1 MQLDIVVFE
10 SYSAILAVELEFR
23 LRQHLRPAFSL
34 FHLAAIRNA
43 LLDERSRAF
52 HREASALNNFTPQI
66 SNFKHHVLALR
77 PSCDFLDALLQGDLH
92 LLLRLFLSL
101 GHFFLRRMLF
111 LEELVGIL
119 AEEGELADEAIGIGD
134 IAIFEADFFVVGT
147 RVEDIFLLQGFLIA
161 SKD

>member
-1 MQLDIVVFE
+1 
-10 SYSAILAVELEFR
+10 
-23 LRQHLRPAFSL
+23 
-34 FHLAAIRNA
+34 
-43 LLDERSRAF
+43 
-52 HREASALNNFTPQI
+52 
-66 SNFKHHVLALR
+66 
-77 PSCDFLDALLQGDLH
+77 
-92 LLLRLFLSL
+92 
-101 GHFFLRRMLF
+101 MLF